1 MSVVQRFSAQSPLVL
16 TVLLALLLGVAGVFA
31 GADFTAAIAQ
41 FLVVWLAC
49 RSWQMLAAQC
59 GLYSFGHAV
68 FVGTGA
74 YAAVWTL
81 HWLGDRVSG
90 AWLLAVPAVG
100 ALAGGIC
107 AGVVGLAA
115 ARTRGTT
122 FAMLTFGLGE
132 LVHLLAQAVPV
143 WFGGESGIGAD
154 RALGQFA
161 SHGFGFATP
170 SALSVLLGVWVAIGL
185 AWCARVEGSALGLA
199 MRLVRDQPVRAEAL
213 GLDAVQVRRRAVV
226 CAGVAA
232 GVAGALLA
240 LLFEV
245 ATPESF
251 ATQRSLGWMMA
262 VLIGGVASPWG
273 AAVGAAIQV
282 VFAQVLGLHFASWQL
297 WYGLLFVLVMLV
309 RPGGVTHWR
318 KGAA

>member
-1 MSVVQRFSAQSPLVL
+1 
-16 TVLLALLLGVAGVFA
+16 
-31 GADFTAAIAQ
+31 
-41 FLVVWLAC
+41 
-49 RSWQMLAAQC
+49 
-59 GLYSFGHAV
+59 
-68 FVGTGA
+68 
-74 YAAVWTL
+74 
-81 HWLGDRVSG
+81 
-90 AWLLAVPAVG
+90 
-100 ALAGGIC
+100 
-107 AGVVGLAA
+107 
-115 ARTRGTT
+115 
-122 FAMLTFGLGE
+122 MLTFGLGE

-161 SHGFGFATP
+161 NHGFGFAAP

-213 GLDAVQVRRRAVV
+213 GLDAVQVRRRALV

-273 AAVGAAIQV
+273 AALGAAIQV